1 MIVIDKQSRIPV
13 YEQIKNQLITLI
25 RLGVYPPHSKLP
37 SIRNISSDISVNVNT
52 VKKAFSELEMN
63 GVIYSVPGTGCF
75 VSEQALGDEKL
86 FEKTKREISDSVQT
100 AKSLGI
106 PLEDLIELIK
116 SVYKEEN
123 YD

>member
-1 MIVIDKQSRIPV
+1 MIVVDKQSRIPV
-13 YEQIKNQLITLI
+13 YEQIKNQIITLI
-25 RLGVYPPHSKLP
+25 RLGVYPAHSKLP
-37 SIRNISSDISVNVNT
+37 SIRSVSADISVNVNT
-52 VKKAFSELEMN
+52 VKKAFAELEIN

-106 PLEDLIELIK
+106 PLDELIELVK
-116 SVYKEEN
+116 TVYKEESL
-123 YD
+123 